1 VLWERLRSLS
11 GSSRTTDRVNPSAW
25 FRQLGT
31 VADDRLKCTR
41 AGRMTSG
48 GSQCGEMS
56 GRGSVL
62 FSSLDLTHVL
72 REISILPEWGS
83 NIEMLSKFLWALP

>member
-1 VLWERLRSLS
+1 
-11 GSSRTTDRVNPSAW
+11 
-25 FRQLGT
+25 
-31 VADDRLKCTR
+31 
-41 AGRMTSG
+41 MTSG